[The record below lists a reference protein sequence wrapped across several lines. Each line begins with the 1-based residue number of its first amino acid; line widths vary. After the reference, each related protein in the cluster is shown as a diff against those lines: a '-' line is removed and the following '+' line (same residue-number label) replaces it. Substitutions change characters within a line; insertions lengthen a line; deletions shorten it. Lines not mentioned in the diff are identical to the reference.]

1 MEHICIGDAM
11 TPIDYPDC
19 LGIEAKVLDQDKTKT
34 RMSFSGNV
42 VDILEYMYLVC
53 FGAYRLSTGLYL

>member
-1 MEHICIGDAM
+1 M
-11 TPIDYPDC
+11 TLIDYPDC